1 MSDQSA
7 EQVEDVG
14 IDESILKHNL
24 HGGWGDGWDD
34 EWAVNIEKYIY
45 EYQSM
50 SISTVNIIND
60 RWSYITQYLH
70 DVWGASLD
78 SAWIRELDPALVRE
92 LEPELV
98 RELEHYTTC
107 IKNGV

>member
-1 MSDQSA
+1 
-7 EQVEDVG
+7 
-14 IDESILKHNL
+14 
-24 HGGWGDGWDD
+24 
-34 EWAVNIEKYIY
+34 
-45 EYQSM
+45 M
-50 SISTVNIIND
+50 SISTVIIIID
-60 RWSYITQYLH
+60 RWSSITQYLH

-78 SAWIRELDPALVRE
+78 PAWIRKLDPALVRE